1 MPPDGARPKDRPSK
15 EDAVTNSKTWRQAM
29 TELLEPMMVL
39 GNAIRLLA
47 RKILC

>member
-1 MPPDGARPKDRPSK
+1 M
-15 EDAVTNSKTWRQAM
+15 TNPKTWRQAM
-29 TELLEPMMVL
+29 AELLEPMMVL